1 MKDACLFNVKAT
13 DLKSSNETKFSM
25 HGFLS
30 VCKYHLRYALI
41 LSLISNLLMLAVPL
55 YTLQLFDRVFGSRSI
70 ETLLMLTAVTIVAT
84 IGMTYFETIRA
95 RLLLAAGMDMDKAI
109 GHQVL
114 SVLLDEV
121 GKGKRNDVGNLRD
134 VATLR
139 GFLTGN
145 GIIALFDAPWV
156 PIFIV
161 LIFLLHPVLG
171 ILALASALILFLLA
185 WLNEKMTRKPT
196 QEMSK
201 HARTS
206 ARFIDSAVRN
216 AEVAR
221 AMGMGGDIIRRWEDN
236 NRQVIAVQTRLGL
249 RSTGIN
255 GVIRFARLTSQMAQ
269 LGVGAWLVLHNEMG
283 SGAMVGAGMI
293 LARALAP
300 VENAIGSWR
309 GFIEAREA
317 YQRIT
322 SLLANQPTADLPLN
336 LPAPL
341 GKISAER
348 LVMAWGERPVLK
360 GIAFELVAGE
370 SLGLIGP
377 SGAGK
382 STLARLLTG
391 AWKPFS
397 GTVRLDG
404 ADMAQW
410 PRDDVGKYIGYLP
423 QDVELFPGSVAENIA
438 RMQRAEDRAVIAAA
452 QMAGVHELILRL
464 PQGYQTDVGDNGVNL
479 SAGQRQRIG
488 LARTVFGYPKLVV
501 LDEPNA
507 NLDQD
512 GELALAQALQRMKEA
527 AMTVVI
533 ISHRPS
539 VLSHVDKIMVLRDGV
554 IEQFGAR
561 NEVMAR
567 LNQLAQIQQ
576 IQS

>member
-1 MKDACLFNVKAT
+1 MQ
-13 DLKSSNETKFSM
+13 
-25 HGFLS
+25 GFLS
-30 VCKYHLRYALI
+30 VCKDHLRYALI

-55 YTLQLFDRVFGSRSI
+55 YTLQLFDRVFGSRSA

-84 IGMTYFETIRA
+84 VAMTYFETIRA
-95 RLLLAAGMDMDKAI
+95 RLLLAAGMDMDKSI

-134 VATLR
+134 VAVLR
-139 GFLTGN
+139 GFLTGS
-145 GIIALFDAPWV
+145 GIVALFDAPWV

-171 ILALASALILFLLA
+171 ILALVSALILFSLA
-185 WLNEKMTRKPT
+185 WVNEKMTRGPT
-196 QEMSK
+196 EEMSR
-201 HARTS
+201 HARSS
-206 ARFIDSAVRN
+206 AHFIDSAVRN

-221 AMGMGGDIIRRWEDN
+221 AMGMGGDIIRRWESD
-236 NRQVIAVQTRLGL
+236 NRQVIAAQARLGL
-249 RSTGIN
+249 QSTALG
-255 GVIRFARLTSQMAQ
+255 GVIRFARLAAQMAQ
-269 LGVGAWLVLHNEMG
+269 LGVGAWMVLHNEMG
-283 SGAMVGAGMI
+283 AGAMVASGMI

-300 VENAIGSWR
+300 VESAVGSWK

-317 YQRIT
+317 YRRIND
-322 SLLANQPTADLPLN
+322 LLESQPVSGLPLD
-336 LPAPL
+336 LPAPHGQL
-341 GKISAER
+341 SAER
-348 LVMAWGERPVLK
+348 LVMGWGERPVLK
-360 GIAFELVAGE
+360 GISFELAAGE

-391 AWKPFS
+391 VWKPYS

-410 PRDDVGKYIGYLP
+410 PRDDVGQYIGYLP
-423 QDVELFPGSVAENIA
+423 QDVELFPGSVAGNIS
-438 RMQRAEDRAVIAAA
+438 RMKSGDDAAVIAAA

-464 PQGYQTDVGDNGVNL
+464 PQGYETDVGENGVNL

-488 LARTVFGYPKLVV
+488 LARTLYGSPKLVV

-507 NLDQD
+507 NLDHD
-512 GELALAQALQRMKEA
+512 GELALSHALQRMKQS

-539 VLSHVDKIMVLRDGV
+539 VLSSVDKILVLREGA
-554 IEQFGAR
+554 IEKLGTR
-561 NEVMAR
+561 NEVMAS
-567 LNQLAQIQQ
+567 LPQPVPIQQ
-576 IQS
+576 GQP

>member
-1 MKDACLFNVKAT
+1 MQR
-13 DLKSSNETKFSM
+13 
-25 HGFLS
+25 FLS
-30 VCKYHLRYALI
+30 VCKDHLRYALI

-55 YTLQLFDRVFGSRSI
+55 YTLQLFDRVFGSRSV

-84 IGMTYFETIRA
+84 VAMTYFETIRA
-95 RLLLAAGMDMDKAI
+95 RLLLAAGMDMDNAI
-109 GHQVL
+109 GQQVL

-134 VATLR
+134 VAVLR

-156 PIFIV
+156 PIFIL

-185 WLNEKMTRKPT
+185 WLNEKMMREPT
-196 QEMSK
+196 KEMSR
-201 HARTS
+201 HARS
-206 ARFIDSAVRN
+206 SSHFIDSAVRN
-216 AEVAR
+216 AEVVR
-221 AMGMGGDIIRRWEDN
+221 AMGMGGDIIRRWEST
-236 NRQVIAVQTRLGL
+236 NRQVIGVQADLGL
-249 RSTGIN
+249 KSTALG
-255 GVIRFARLTSQMAQ
+255 GVIRFVRLASQMAQ
-269 LGVGAWLVLHNEMG
+269 LGVGAWLVLHNEMA
-283 SGAMVGAGMI
+283 SGAMVASGMI

-300 VENAIGSWR
+300 VESAVCSWK

-317 YQRIT
+317 YQRIDD
-322 SLLANQPTADLPLN
+322 LLASQSVSGLPLD
-336 LPAPL
+336 LPAPQ
-341 GKISAER
+341 GRISAER
-348 LVMAWGERPVLK
+348 LVMGWGERPVLK
-360 GIAFELVAGE
+360 GVSFELAAGE

-391 AWKPFS
+391 VWKPYS

-438 RMQRAEDRAVIAAA
+438 RMGQAEGPSVIAAA
-452 QMAGVHELILRL
+452 QIAGVHELILRL
-464 PQGYQTDVGDNGVNL
+464 PQGYETDVGENGVNL

-488 LARTVFGYPKLVV
+488 LARTVYGFPKLVV

-512 GELALAQALQRMKEA
+512 GELALAQALQRMKDS

-539 VLSHVDKIMVLRDGV
+539 VLSGVDKIMVLRDGV

-561 NEVMAR
+561 DEVLAR
-567 LNQLAQIQQ
+567 LAQPVQTQHAQIQQ
-576 IQS
+576 CQS

>member
-1 MKDACLFNVKAT
+1 MQ
-13 DLKSSNETKFSM
+13 
-25 HGFLS
+25 GFLS
-30 VCKYHLRYALI
+30 VCKDHLRYALI

-55 YTLQLFDRVFGSRSI
+55 YTLQLFDRVFGSRSV
-70 ETLLMLTAVTIVAT
+70 ETLLMLTAAAIVAT
-84 IGMTYFETIRA
+84 VAMTYFETIRA

-121 GKGKRNDVGNLRD
+121 GKGQRNDVGNLRD
-134 VATLR
+134 VAILR

-156 PIFIV
+156 PIFIL
-161 LIFLLHPVLG
+161 LIFLFHPVLG
-171 ILALASALILFLLA
+171 MLALASALILFLLA
-185 WLNEKMTRKPT
+185 WLNEKMTRQPT
-196 QEMSK
+196 REMSQ

-221 AMGMGGDIIRRWEDN
+221 AMGMGGDIIRRWENN
-236 NRQVIAVQTRLGL
+236 NRQVIAVQTHLGL
-249 RSTGIN
+249 KSTAIG
-255 GVIRFARLTSQMAQ
+255 GVIRFVRLTAQMAQ
-269 LGVGAWLVLHNEMG
+269 MGVGAWLVLHNEIS
-283 SGAMVGAGMI
+283 SGAMIAASMI
-293 LARALAP
+293 LVRALAP
-300 VENAIGSWR
+300 VENAVGSWK

-317 YQRIT
+317 YQRINN
-322 SLLANQPTADLPLN
+322 LLANQPTSGLPLD

-341 GKISAER
+341 GRISAER
-348 LVMAWGERPVLK
+348 LVMGWGERPVLK
-360 GIAFELVAGE
+360 GISFELAAGE
-370 SLGLIGP
+370 CLGLIGP

-391 AWKPFS
+391 VWKPFS

-438 RMQRAEDRAVIAAA
+438 RMQQAEDAAVIAAA

-464 PQGYQTDVGDNGVNL
+464 PQGYETDVGENGVNL

-488 LARTVFGYPKLVV
+488 LARTVFGCPKLVV

-512 GELALAQALQRMKEA
+512 GELALAQALQRMKDS

-539 VLSHVDKIMVLRDGV
+539 VLSNVDKIMVLRDGV

-561 NEVMAR
+561 NEVIAR
-567 LNQLAQIQQ
+567 LTQLAQIQQ
-576 IQS
+576 SPT

>member
-1 MKDACLFNVKAT
+1 MY
-13 DLKSSNETKFSM
+13 
-25 HGFLS
+25 GFLS
-30 VCKYHLRYALI
+30 VCKDHLRYALI

-55 YTLQLFDRVFGSRSI
+55 YTLQLFDRVFGSRSV
-70 ETLLMLTAVTIVAT
+70 ETLIMLTAITIIAT
-84 IGMTYFETIRA
+84 IAMTYFETIRA

-109 GHQVL
+109 GPQVL

-121 GKGKRNDVGNLRD
+121 GKGKRSDVGNLRD
-134 VATLR
+134 VAVLR

-156 PIFIV
+156 PIFIL

-185 WLNEKMTRKPT
+185 WLNEKMTRQPT

-201 HARTS
+201 HARVS
-206 ARFIDSAVRN
+206 AHFIDSAVRN

-221 AMGMGGDIIRRWEDN
+221 AMGMGGDIIRRWENN
-236 NRQVIAVQTRLGL
+236 NRQVIAVQTGLGL
-249 RSTGIN
+249 KSTAIN
-255 GVIRFARLTSQMAQ
+255 GVIRFMRLVAQMGQ

-300 VENAIGSWR
+300 VENAVGSWK

-317 YQRIT
+317 YQRIRN
-322 SLLANQPTADLPLN
+322 LLAGQSASSLPLDLPV
-336 LPAPL
+336 PL
-341 GKISAER
+341 GQISAER
-348 LVMAWGERPVLK
+348 LVMGWGERPVLK
-360 GIAFELVAGE
+360 GISFELAAGE

-391 AWKPFS
+391 VWKPYS

-410 PRDDVGKYIGYLP
+410 PRDDMGKYMGYLP

-438 RMQRAEDRAVIAAA
+438 RMRQAEDTAVIAAA

-464 PQGYQTDVGDNGVNL
+464 PHGYQTDVGENGVNL

-488 LARTVFGYPKLVV
+488 LARAMFGCPKLVV

-512 GELALAQALQRMKEA
+512 GELALAQALQRMKKS

-539 VLSHVDKIMVLRDGV
+539 VLSSVDKIMVLREGV
-554 IEQFGAR
+554 IEQFGTR

-567 LNQLAQIQQ
+567 LTQVTPIQQ
-576 IQS
+576 GQS